1 MVDPG
6 VRNGDVW
13 FLPTNIVQDLT
24 KGLKGCPKRDPK
36 RAKNGGFQGPK
47 PWISGSQEVIRG
59 PKHVD
64 LLTSRGPKP
73 WISGSQEVV
82 RGPKHV
88 DLLTSRGHESRGPE
102 VQRSRYP

>member
-1 MVDPG
+1 MEHLWSNGPRSDIVVDPG

-47 PWISGSQEVIRG
+47 PWIS
-59 PKHVD
+59 
-64 LLTSRGPKP
+64 
-73 WISGSQEVV
+73 
-82 RGPKHV
+82 
-88 DLLTSRGHESRGPE
+88 
-102 VQRSRYP
+102 